1 MVAVKLGKHKT
12 RKMRRF
18 MRRAE
23 RDERIAN
30 KMLRSPK
37 ANAELYKEISPR
49 EDYFHCPC
57 PISVEAEDTGNP
69 LTSHVTKK
77 FNHAVQSRSEYDQ
90 YWLQLYNGHSEK
102 VNYNL
107 P

>member
-12 RKMRRF
+12 RKIH
-18 MRRAE
+18 RRAK
-23 RDERIAN
+23 IN
-30 KMLRSPK
+30 KILRSPK
-37 ANAELYKEISPR
+37 

-77 FNHAVQSRSEYDQ
+77 FNHAVQSRSDYDQ
-90 YWLQLYNGHSEK
+90 YWLQVYNGHSEQ